1 VPEDQP
7 GRQIWIENKSAA
19 GQHSMVAFL
28 GLFNLVQ
35 IVVKVLLEKTTV
47 P

>member
-1 VPEDQP
+1 
-7 GRQIWIENKSAA
+7 
-19 GQHSMVAFL
+19 MVAFL

-35 IVVKVLLEKTTV
+35 IVVKVLFEKNDV